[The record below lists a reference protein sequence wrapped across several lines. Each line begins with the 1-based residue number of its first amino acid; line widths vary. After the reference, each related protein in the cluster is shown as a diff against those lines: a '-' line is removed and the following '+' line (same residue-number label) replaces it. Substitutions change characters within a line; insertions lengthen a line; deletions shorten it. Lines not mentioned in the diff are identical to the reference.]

1 MAEIIPLRGWRYN
14 QDLSNSIQ
22 DLTSPLFDVVSLKQR
37 EALYQNPYN
46 SIHLSV
52 PQGAFPAKE
61 AAELLQT
68 WKTDGILKQDYL
80 PGIYVYYQYFRLP
93 DSDQEYCRKGFMCHM
108 KAYDWNDQVLLRH
121 ENTIPASV
129 NDRIELLTATQLQA
143 SPTHG
148 LYTDPDFTLE
158 KYMDESIQAPLH
170 ESEDYQGVRDVVAVI
185 QDAAIIQEFVRVLKD
200 KQVLLADGHHRYE
213 SSLQYRKTCMA
224 SNPEHTGNE
233 AYNYHF
239 IYLTN
244 TEAHDLRILPT
255 HRLLLHLPF
264 TNEKFL
270 AQLDL
275 FFTLIPLADPYDL
288 NEIIAGKKWAFGMY
302 LRGKP
307 YKIRLKPEVHEQIS
321 WPLPSVVKDLD
332 LTVLHFFVLEKIL
345 GIQQEAQ
352 RTSDQIQY
360 IRNFA
365 ECLSRVD
372 HQEAEVA
379 FITNGVTIDQ
389 VKNVC
394 YSGALMPQKSTFFY
408 PKVISGF
415 VFSSIKENE
424 FLLEVSPCL

>member
-14 QDLSNSIQ
+14 QELSKDIQ
-22 DLTSPLFDVVSLKQR
+22 DLTSPLFDVVSIKQR

-52 PQGAFPAKE
+52 PAGAKPAEE

-68 WKTDGILKQDYL
+68 WKTEGIIKQDYL

-93 DSDQEYCRKGFMCHM
+93 DSEQEYCRKGFMCHIR
-108 KAYDWNDQVLLRH
+108 AYDWADNILLRH

-129 NDRIELLTATQLQA
+129 NDRITLLAATQLQV

-148 LYTDPDFTLE
+148 LYTDPDFVLE

-185 QDAAIIQEFVRVLKD
+185 QDAAVVQQFMLLLQD

-213 SSLQYRKTCMA
+213 SSLQFRKSQMA
-224 SNPEHTGNE
+224 ANPEHTGKE

-255 HRLLLHLPF
+255 HRVLVNLALD
-264 TNEKFL
+264 NEEFL
-270 AQLDL
+270 KKLADY
-275 FFTLIPLADPYDL
+275 FIIIPLSDPYDV

-307 YKIRLKPEVHEQIS
+307 YKIRLKPEVHDQLF
-321 WPLPSVVKDLD
+321 WQVPAAVKDLD
-332 LTVLHFFVLEKIL
+332 LTVLHYFVLEKVL
-345 GIQQEAQ
+345 GINQETQ
-352 RTSDQIQY
+352 RNSDQIQY
-360 IRNFA
+360 IRSFA
-365 ECLSRVD
+365 ECLARVD
-372 HQEAEVA
+372 HHEAAVA
-379 FITNGVTIDQ
+379 FITNGVSMEQ
-389 VKNVC
+389 VKTVC

-408 PKVISGF
+408 PKVISGL
-415 VFSSIKENE
+415 VFSSIKQNE
-424 FLLEVSPCL
+424 FYLENITCF